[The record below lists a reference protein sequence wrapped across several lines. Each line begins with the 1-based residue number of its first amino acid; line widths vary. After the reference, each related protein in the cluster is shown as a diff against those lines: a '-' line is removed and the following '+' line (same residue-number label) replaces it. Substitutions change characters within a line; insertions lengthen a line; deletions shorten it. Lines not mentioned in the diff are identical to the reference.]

1 MNNPWML
8 GTMMALVIVVLV
20 SGGVS
25 FMESQDNVVKNDPR
39 SNNTY
44 VIEYR
49 NGVNGFGETMLREIY
64 SDNVT
69 INDDG
74 IIVDGFYEWKGTRPE
89 NLLFNSPYDWIYTDN
104 ITVIPKSGYL
114 MKKYVK

>member
-1 MNNPWML
+1 MNNPWL
-8 GTMMALVIVVLV
+8 IVFAMALFIVVV
-20 SGGVS
+20 ASSVGS
-25 FMESQDNVVKNDPR
+25 MIETKDNVMRHDPR
-39 SNNTY
+39 TGNTY

-49 NGVNGFGETMLREIY
+49 SGVNSFGDTILAKMY

-74 IIVDGFYEWKGTRPE
+74 IVVGGFYEWKGT
-89 NLLFNSPYDWIYTDN
+89 NLESLVGNNPYDWIYTDN
-104 ITVIPKSGYL
+104 TTIIPKSDYL